1 MADSDDLGPSFR
13 IYVIFMIVL
22 TVASL
27 ALRFLSRSLLPSSR
41 QTPRYRWDD
50 WIALGAG
57 VLISAQLAIE
67 LAMIP
72 FGFGRHIWTLQ
83 PGDLPK
89 FLKLLFASY
98 IVFHFA
104 IALPKVSA
112 LLFYSRVFP
121 RHVNSTLFNSAL
133 WITHAANVA
142 WVLGCTIGTILAC
155 EPLAE
160 GRNESLYGVCEPD
173 TPYWTGSAVSSVIVD
188 FAVLVIPLPKIWTL
202 QTSMGRK
209 TGLTVIFVL
218 GYSVIVV
225 SLGRTITGIISKDAL
240 GSDPTYLT
248 IRVFYWAS
256 AEVPI
261 SILSICLPAMLPL
274 ARHINRKYLEPLTTR
289 IASYTSRF
297 RQDWTG
303 DTTYRLESITTD
315 YEPTDSAVTHDS
327 RDELINR

>member
-1 MADSDDLGPSFR
+1 MADTDDLGPSFR
-13 IYVIFMIVL
+13 IYVVFLMAL
-22 TVASL
+22 TTASL
-27 ALRFLSRSLLPSSR
+27 ALRFLSRSLLPSST
-41 QTPRYRWDD
+41 QAPRYRWDD
-50 WIALGAG
+50 WAALGAG
-57 VLISAQLAIE
+57 VLIVVQLAIE

-72 FGFGRHIWTLQ
+72 YGFGRHIWTLQ
-83 PGDLPK
+83 PDDLPM

-121 RHVNSTLFNSAL
+121 RYVNSNLFNSAL
-133 WITHAANVA
+133 WITHASNVA
-142 WVLGCTIGTILAC
+142 WLLGCTIGTVLAC

-160 GRNESLYGVCEPD
+160 GKNESLYGGCEPD
-173 TPYWTGSAVSSVIVD
+173 TPYWTGSAVSSVVVD
-188 FAVLVIPLPKIWTL
+188 FAVLIIPLPKIWTL
-202 QTSMGRK
+202 QTSIARK
-209 TGLTVIFVL
+209 AGLSIIFVL

-240 GSDPTYLT
+240 GSDPTYLG

-274 ARHINRKYLEPLTTR
+274 ACHINRKYLDPL
-289 IASYTSRF
+289 ISSSKSRF
-297 RQDWTG
+297 RRAWTS
-303 DTTYRLESITTD
+303 DATYRLESI
-315 YEPTDSAVTHDS
+315 DS
-327 RDELINR
+327 RNSLINSQTISNPLP